1 MTYQEFVEE
10 WNKESPLAPDQI
22 MAKVVDEDVPTIR
35 FYHTSNGKLMMEL
48 TRFDRPDGT
57 RYKSLRI
64 EDKLDPSRLFLFSP
78 DQSRLLVKLM
88 SSDDL
93 GVSSKKYWFPVYS
106 KDSMVGFAIPSYYK
120 VNFSYDFDNIKVY
133 TEDELEL
140 IKDTFEEEEWDNL
153 MKFKQ
158 VFVPD
163 KLKEKDNK
171 NHE

>member
-10 WNKESPLAPDQI
+10 WNKKSLVSDQI
-22 MAKVVDEDVPTIR
+22 VAQVIDEDVPTIR
-35 FYHTSNGKLMMEL
+35 FFHISSGKIMMEL

-64 EDKLDPSRLFLFSP
+64 EDKHDHSKLFQFSH
-78 DQSRLLVKLM
+78 DQSRLLVGLM
-88 SSDDL
+88 SSDDF
-93 GVSSKKYWFPVYS
+93 GVNSKKYWFPVYS

-120 VNFSYDFDNIKVY
+120 VNFSSDFDNIKVY

-140 IKDTFEEEEWDNL
+140 IEDTFEEEEWNDL

-163 KLKEKDNK
+163 KRKEKDN
-171 NHE
+171 NTHE

>member
-10 WNKESPLAPDQI
+10 WNKESLAPDQI
-22 MAKVVDEDVPTIR
+22 MAKVVDEDVPTIG

-57 RYKSLRI
+57 RYKSLII
-64 EDKLDPSRLFLFSP
+64 EDKPDHSRLFQFSH
-78 DQSRLLVKLM
+78 DQSRLLVELM

-93 GVSSKKYWFPVYS
+93 GINSKKYWFPVYS

-120 VNFSYDFDNIKVY
+120 VNFSSDFDNIKVY
-133 TEDELEL
+133 TEYELEL
-140 IKDTFEEEEWDNL
+140 IKDTFEEEEWDDL

-163 KLKEKDNK
+163 KRKKKEN
-171 NHE
+171 NTHE

>member
-1 MTYQEFVEE
+1 MTYQEFIEE
-10 WNKESPLAPDQI
+10 WNKETLASDQI
-22 MAKVVDEDVPTIR
+22 MAEVIDEDVPTIR

-48 TRFDRPDGT
+48 TRFDRSDGT

-64 EDKLDPSRLFLFSP
+64 EDKPDRSRLFQFSNE
-78 DQSRLLVKLM
+78 QSRLLIELM

-93 GVSSKKYWFPVYS
+93 GINSKKYWFPVYS

-120 VNFSYDFDNIKVY
+120 VNFSSDFDNIKVY
-133 TEDELEL
+133 SEDELEL
-140 IKDTFEEEEWDNL
+140 IKDTFEEEEWDDL

-158 VFVPD
+158 VFVHD
-163 KLKEKDNK
+163 KHKEKDNK

>member
-10 WNKESPLAPDQI
+10 WNKKSLAPDQI
-22 MAKVVDEDVPTIR
+22 VAQVIDEDVPTIR

-48 TRFDRPDGT
+48 TRFDRSDGT

-64 EDKLDPSRLFLFSP
+64 EDKPDKSRLFQFSN
-78 DQSRLLVKLM
+78 DQSRLFVELM

-93 GVSSKKYWFPVYS
+93 GISSKKYWFPVYS

-120 VNFSYDFDNIKVY
+120 VNFSSDFDNIKVY
-133 TEDELEL
+133 TEDELEF
-140 IKDTFEEEEWDNL
+140 IKDTFEEEEWDDL

-163 KLKEKDNK
+163 KRKEKDNK